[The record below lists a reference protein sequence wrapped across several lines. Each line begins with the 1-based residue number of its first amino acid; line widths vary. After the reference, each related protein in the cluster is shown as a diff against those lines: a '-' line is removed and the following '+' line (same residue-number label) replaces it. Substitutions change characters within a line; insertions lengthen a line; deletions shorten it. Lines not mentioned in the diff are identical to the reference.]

1 MMKIKLLLLAL
12 LFMAI
17 PKGLY
22 AYTNGQIV
30 KINSM
35 NYKVMS
41 SDLHTLAFLNAENLT
56 GELVIPGTVSDGN
69 GTTFTV
75 TRVTFVNGY
84 RCDKITSVRL
94 PDTVTDLDVGV
105 FAGASL
111 ESIYIS
117 KSVKNIEENA
127 NTQLK
132 KVPKYEVAD
141 DNPYFKSDSNG
152 ALYSRDGKTL
162 RFVPSSTPLIG
173 GAYTVNPDVESI
185 TKSCFTLINGLKKI
199 TLPPNLKEI
208 SVGYPS
214 IAPIDSLEEFA
225 ITPGGI
231 TPFTIKEGVLC
242 KDDVLMFYP
251 RNKKTENYKVPDGIT
266 TLATFSIVFP
276 WHMKKID
283 LNQVTNM
290 AKSSL
295 FSAYKLT
302 ELTLPKDLKK
312 YDPATKKGM
321 EPGCIGVCTGVEK
334 YIVPAE
340 NTDFVAED
348 GVVYSKPNKDVLY
361 LYPAGKPGQIYD
373 ILPST
378 KVIEALAFWSVQQL
392 TAMNF
397 PKGLEKINDEAFRQ
411 LPNLATVTFE
421 KPSDVTHL
429 GTAVFRA
436 CPKLKVV
443 TLPSKVKSLDKPF
456 DGCSALETI
465 NVPDG
470 SLLEKIRSN
479 SFSNNKNLK
488 HFNFEGSC
496 QLKEI
501 ESDAFAY
508 LPKLE
513 SFKFPKT
520 VTTIKTNAFRGCKG
534 MTTAEF
540 PDDAEIEI
548 IGKGAFADCG
558 LTKFTV
564 PKNVNEIEREA
575 FNKCEALTVVNIS
588 DKTTKISPEAFKSCF
603 KLTDINVSKD
613 NTVYSSVD
621 GYLLSK
627 DKETLK
633 IFPAGKANDRFTL
646 LPPSITTIGEYAFY
660 DCKVLKNVV
669 IPNLVTKIEKRAFG
683 LCTNL
688 NLITFLCDKV
698 IDPANIN
705 QATNEMS
712 FDDGTQTNG
721 KSMFDNITIHVRKEL
736 YDEYNSKDFYNK
748 FKGVIEQSFDVGTEE
763 YIPVSE
769 TVVDMLKT
777 KSTDHTFVLPTSVK
791 HPTKD
796 KIYNVNLIGDYAF
809 QKTTD
814 KVKEVVVKKDI
825 EYIGA
830 KAFVTNIKDNKS
842 TVESVFFLESEPT
855 KRMLSTTRFELDE
868 TNNNYSEFA
877 STTNIYV
884 KKSALEKYKSAWKK
898 EVYNIP
904 THDYKPSS
912 FDFTSQLKYQIPGV
926 NITNKFGT
934 FAREFDVDFSVY
946 KQENHHTDV
955 AAFVSKNSDIK
966 DGKGEYGTSAYHVRM
981 KSIDENG
988 GPNGAYGYVPAYTGV
1003 LLKVLDKE
1011 ATPADF
1017 YYAIGEKDD
1026 QTFNITNNIMHGVT
1040 VNSKPVSPTENGG
1053 PVYVISKKKGIFKK
1067 LTTTINQFPI
1077 HKAYAVLVGVPAG
1090 AKVTFSFSDDDSST
1104 TGIMSLDADTPSE
1117 DVYYNLNGQR
1127 VDIPQ
1132 HGIFIKNGQKVIIK

>member
-1 MMKIKLLLLAL
+1 MKIKLLLLAL
-12 LFMAI
+12 LFTAI

-41 SDLHTLAFLNAENLT
+41 SDLHTLAFLNADNVV
-56 GELVIPGTVSDGN
+56 GELVIPGMVPDGK
-69 GTTFTV
+69 GVIFKV

-152 ALYSRDGKTL
+152 ALYSKDGKTL
-162 RFVPSSTPLIG
+162 RFVPSSIPLTS

-185 TKSCFTLINGLKKI
+185 TKSCFTLIDGLKKI
-199 TLPPNLKEI
+199 TLPPNLKTI

-225 ITPGGI
+225 ITGGGN

-266 TLATFSIVFP
+266 SLETFSIAFP

-295 FSAYKLT
+295 LSAYKLT
-302 ELTLPKDLKK
+302 EVTLPKDLKK
-312 YDPATKKGM
+312 YDPVTKKGM
-321 EPGCIGVCTGVEK
+321 EPGCIGVCTRVEK

-340 NTDFVAED
+340 NTDFVAEE

-378 KVIEALAFWSVQQL
+378 KVIEALAFWSVQKL

-411 LPNLATVTFE
+411 LPNLESVTFE
-421 KPSDVTHL
+421 KPSDVTHI
-429 GTAVFRA
+429 GKAAFRA

-456 DGCSALETI
+456 DDCSALETI

-470 SLLEKIRSN
+470 SLLEKINSN
-479 SFSNNKNLK
+479 SFSNNKKLK

-508 LPKLE
+508 LPELE

-520 VTTIKTNAFRGCKG
+520 VKTIKINAFRGCKG

-540 PDDAEIEI
+540 PDDAEIEV
-548 IGKGAFADCG
+548 IGQGAFADCG

-564 PKNVNEIEREA
+564 PKNVKEIKREA
-575 FNKCEALTVVNIS
+575 FNKCKALTVVNIS
-588 DKTTKISPEAFKSCF
+588 EKTIKISPEAFKACSN
-603 KLTDINVSKD
+603 LTDINVSRKH
-613 NTVYSSVD
+613 TVYSSID

-627 DKETLK
+627 DKKTLV
-633 IFPAGKANDRFTL
+633 IFPPGKANDHFTL
-646 LPPSITTIGEYAFY
+646 LPPSITKIGDYAFY
-660 DCKVLKNVV
+660 DCQELKNVV
-669 IPNLVTKIEKRAFG
+669 IPNLVETIGERSFG
-683 LCTNL
+683 LCSNL
-688 NLITFLCDKV
+688 NTITFLCDNKL
-698 IDPANIN
+698 DPAKIN
-705 QATNEMS
+705 QVRNKRS
-712 FDDGTQTNG
+712 FDDGSEAPDLM
-721 KSMFDNITIHVRKEL
+721 KKIDIHVRQEKLSDYQNE
-736 YDEYNSKDFYNK
+736 SFYSK
-748 FKGVIEQSFDVGTEE
+748 FKSISPSFNDGTEE
-763 YIPVSE
+763 YIAVSDKS
-769 TVVDMLKT
+769 VDMLKT
-777 KSTDHTFVLPTSVK
+777 TREDETFVF
-791 HPTKD
+791 PTKVSHNS
-796 KIYNVNLIGDYAF
+796 KNYVVSLVGDYAF
-809 QKTTD
+809 QNVSP
-814 KVKEVVVKKDI
+814 KVKEVVVTKDVK
-825 EYIGA
+825 YVGA
-830 KAFVTNIKDNKS
+830 KAFMTDIVNKKS
-842 TVESVFFLESEPT
+842 TIQSVFFIESNPT
-855 KRMLSTTRFELDE
+855 KRMLSTTRFELDD
-868 TNNNYSEFA
+868 TRHNYNEFA
-877 STTNIYV
+877 ETTNIYV
-884 KKSALEKYKSAWKK
+884 KKSALQTYQTVWAKTI
-898 EVYNIP
+898 YNTATDAEDQSP
-904 THDYKPSS
+904 

-1077 HKAYAVLVGVPAG
+1077 HKAYAVLAGVSAG

-1127 VDIPQ
+1127 VDTPQ